1 MDRKKIWFSMIGFV
15 RIWGTSDSILLGKFH
30 ATKGKFYKT
39 IVEGHVGTGSW
50 SLADNR
56 NYHDV
61 FTMEKVITIL
71 MARFI

>member
-1 MDRKKIWFSMIGFV
+1 MKRQESTGCGEHLIISFLVNSLRQKENFI
-15 RIWGTSDSILLGKFH
+15 
-30 ATKGKFYKT
+30 KT
-39 IVEGHVGTGSW
+39 IVAGHVGTGSW